1 MIDPNNITNYYRT
14 KQELEEFWLFCI
26 MVAGKK
32 STVVANK
39 LSDLLAYVT
48 CPFDF
53 LKQLDKEG
61 SLEIHLKHH
70 KVGQYNRITNA
81 IRDSFN
87 VNLRSASFYDLI
99 KIRGCGLK
107 TASFFLLH
115 SRGEEHVVLDTHVL
129 AYLRDNGVDAP
140 KSTPQSNLKYSELAK
155 KFQEISNKEFPEMS
169 LAERD
174 LTIWKSRSA
183 PRG

>member
-1 MIDPNNITNYYRT
+1 MIDPNNITNLYRT
-14 KQELEEFWLFCI
+14 KQELEEFWLFCLL
-26 MVAGKK
+26 VAGKK

-61 SLEIHLKHH
+61 ALELHLRHH

-99 KIRGCGLK
+99 KIKGCGPK
-107 TASFFLLH
+107 SAAFFLLH
-115 SRGEEHVVLDTHVL
+115 SRGKEIPVLDTHIL
-129 AYLRDNGVDAP
+129 KYLREKGHDAP
-140 KSTPQSNLKYSELAK
+140 KQTPQNIKTYEHFSEIFKKEVAK
-155 KFQEISNKEFPEMS
+155 EGKWAT
-169 LAERD
+169 LAEAD
-174 LTIWKSRSA
+174 LEIWKSYSIT
-183 PRG
+183 